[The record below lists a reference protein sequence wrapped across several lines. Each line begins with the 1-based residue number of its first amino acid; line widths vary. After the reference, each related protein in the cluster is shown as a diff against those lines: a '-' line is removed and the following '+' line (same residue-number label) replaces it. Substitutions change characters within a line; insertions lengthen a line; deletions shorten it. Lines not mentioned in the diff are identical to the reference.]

1 MDINEYVFNEI
12 MSVQTKTDKTLVL
25 CLDLMS
31 KYLNKI
37 DFNVDEKN
45 RVFYYVF
52 SKDLFDKNLSK
63 EELFTLNQHGWHLD
77 NNKKKIIL
85 YI

>member
-25 CLDLMS
+25 CLDIMS
-31 KYLNKI
+31 KYVKKI

-45 RVFYYVF
+45 RVFYFVLT
-52 SKDLFDKNLSK
+52 KEVFDKNLSK
-63 EELFTLNQHGWHLD
+63 EELFNLNQHGWHLNSD
-77 NNKKKIIL
+77 KKNIIL